1 MEPQGCR
8 AARPASVR
16 IPCTILRFFRVPKI
30 FPVQNS
36 LVGAWGGVPAAGIHA
51 NAMLSFPP
59 VQSPPR
65 YSPLQA
71 LLSYLESCVS
81 HAEKGLAD

>member
-1 MEPQGCR
+1 MEPRGCR

-16 IPCTILRFFRVPKI
+16 IPCTVLRFFRVPKI

-59 VQSPPR
+59 CSEPATLFTPPG
-65 YSPLQA
+65 PLE
-71 LLSYLESCVS
+71 LFGELC
-81 HAEKGLAD
+81 